1 MANTITIKKN
11 AYNST
16 SAPTSLAFGEL
27 AVNNNNGSG
36 AKLYVGSK
44 TSGNSAD
51 VTDFQS
57 TILAA
62 VPIATAAS
70 SDSGTK
76 GKAQFSSDN
85 FAVTGNGFVTIKDS
99 GIVAAE
105 LASSSVTAAK
115 IDSAA
120 VTTAKIAADA
130 VTNAKLAD
138 AAVDTA
144 QVVNDSITAAKL
156 AHNLT
161 LPGNISTGGTLTV
174 GGNLTV
180 NGTTTTVNST
190 TTTLD
195 DPIMTLGGDTAPG
208 SDDNKDRGVEFRYY
222 SGSAKVGFMGWDDS
236 EGKFT
241 LMTDATNSSEVFSG
255 TLAALKMGAL
265 TASSVTG
272 ATIDGGTY

>member
-27 AVNNNNGSG
+27 AVNNNNGAG
-36 AKLYVGSK
+36 AKLYVGSR
-44 TSGNSAD
+44 TSGNGAD

-105 LASSSVTAAK
+105 LADNSVITAK
-115 IDSAA
+115 INSAA
-120 VTTAKIAADA
+120 VTSAKIAADA

-138 AAVDTA
+138 NAVDSDQIA
-144 QVVNDSITAAKL
+144 SGAITNAKL
-156 AHNLT
+156 ASNLT
-161 LPGNISTGGTLTV
+161 LPGNVSTGGTLTV

-208 SDDNKDRGVEFRYY
+208 SDDNKDRGIEFRYY
-222 SGSAKVGFMGWDDS
+222 SGSAKLGFMGWDDS
-236 EGKFT
+236 EEKFT

>member
-27 AVNNNNGSG
+27 AVNNNNGAG
-36 AKLYVGSK
+36 AKLYVGSR

-51 VTDFQS
+51 VTDIQS

-62 VPIATAAS
+62 VPVATAAAT
-70 SDSGTK
+70 DSGTK

-105 LASSSVTAAK
+105 LASNSVTTAK
-115 IDSAA
+115 INSSA

-130 VTNAKLAD
+130 VTNAKMAD
-138 AAVDTA
+138 NSVDTS
-144 QVVNDSITAAKL
+144 QVVDDSITAAKL

-174 GGNLTV
+174 GGDLTV

-195 DPIMTLGGDTAPG
+195 DPIMTLGGDTAPS

-222 SGSAKVGFMGWDDS
+222 SSSAKLGFMGWDDS
-236 EGKFT
+236 EEKFT
-241 LMTDATNSSEVFSG
+241 LMTDATNTSEVFSG
-255 TLAALKMGAL
+255 TLAPLKMGAL
-265 TASSVTG
+265 TATSVTG

>member
-27 AVNNNNGSG
+27 AVNNNNGAG
-36 AKLYVGSK
+36 AKLYVGSR

-51 VTDFQS
+51 VTDIQS

-62 VPIATAAS
+62 VPVATAAAT
-70 SDSGTK
+70 DSGTK

-105 LASSSVTAAK
+105 LASNSVTTAK
-115 IDSAA
+115 INSSA

-130 VTNAKLAD
+130 VTNAKMAD
-138 AAVDTA
+138 NSVDTA
-144 QVVNDSITAAKL
+144 QVVDDSITAAKL

-174 GGNLTV
+174 GGDLTV

-195 DPIMTLGGDTAPG
+195 DPIMTLGGDTAPS

-222 SGSAKVGFMGWDDS
+222 SGTAKLGFMGWDDS
-236 EGKFT
+236 EEKFT
-241 LMTDATNSSEVFSG
+241 LMTDATNTSEVFSG
-255 TLAALKMGAL
+255 TLAPLKMGAL
-265 TASSVTG
+265 TATSVTG

>member
-27 AVNNNNGSG
+27 AVNNNNGAG
-36 AKLYVGSK
+36 AKLYVGSR

-51 VTDFQS
+51 VTDIQS

-62 VPIATAAS
+62 VPVATAAAT
-70 SDSGTK
+70 DSGTK

-105 LASSSVTAAK
+105 LASNSVTTAK
-115 IDSAA
+115 INSSA

-130 VTNAKLAD
+130 VTNAKMAD
-138 AAVDTA
+138 NSVDTA
-144 QVVNDSITAAKL
+144 QVVDDSITAAKL

-174 GGNLTV
+174 GGDLTV

-195 DPIMTLGGDTAPG
+195 DPIMTLGGDTAPS

-222 SGSAKVGFMGWDDS
+222 SGTAKLGFMGWDDS
-236 EGKFT
+236 EEKFT
-241 LMTDATNSSEVFSG
+241 LMTDATNTSEVFSG
-255 TLAALKMGAL
+255 TLAPLKMGAL
-265 TASSVTG
+265 TATSVDG